1 MTSGSFSVEC
11 QSNVASSR
19 EHTPMPG
26 VGKQG
31 CLMARGTALL
41 GNRPSPHRGLGAAGV
56 PTPTAG
62 RKCAF
67 IRGRSLATHSARLAE
82 QARIPST
89 RCTPSPALISIR
101 GACAGPEHPGRRQ
114 RGRSRPYRLPQQVHL
129 RHRRDSAAT
138 ARTNHGRP
146 RDPLLATRCGPA
158 PLGSPMPAPPE
169 PNSRIRRPTSARSPA
184 QSFHHL
190 RDDHHDLGE
199 LLSTA
204 QTLLNARSQPD

>member
-11 QSNVASSR
+11 QSNIASFR

-31 CLMARGTALL
+31 CLMARGIALL
-41 GNRPSPHRGLGAAGV
+41 GNRPSPHAR
-56 PTPTAG
+56 T
-62 RKCAF
+62 R
-67 IRGRSLATHSARLAE
+67 RS
-82 QARIPST
+82 
-89 RCTPSPALISIR
+89 R
-101 GACAGPEHPGRRQ
+101 GAHTHCCAEVCFHPRPQPRHAFSPPRGTSGHPVHQMHAVSRSDQHQGRLR
-114 RGRSRPYRLPQQVHL
+114 RPGAPRSATARAVSAIPPAAASALTASSR
-129 RHRRDSAAT
+129 SAAT

-204 QTLLNARSQPD
+204 QMLLNARSQPD